1 MNAKDLES
9 IKLDRS
15 KFMADGAKYFKLF
28 EKHIPTRMSGN
39 VLLLSIG
46 NLDCLDMLMSLNK
59 DAKYTV
65 VENSRIIKCLSK
77 LFDSEFDIEGK
88 ENDGLDLYNIIKD
101 LDMKFDCIIMNPPY
115 QRNLH
120 LKILAEAIK
129 HLKDEKSVCVNLSPV
144 LWLEDPHAH
153 MKSKSNL
160 FKFDNSIVHK
170 CEQLD
175 VVDKDIANQLFNAG
189 LFANLGIY
197 VCKKNAKGIDS
208 KNFWKR
214 NFEDWE
220 VKVFDKVYA
229 LKTHIEDKCE
239 NNKRDGIRVPI
250 AFIAGNRGTLPI
262 YKDIAYVVDGMK
274 DGKDWTKCKNNGGY
288 EKEEGIPIP
297 ISIKFATEVEAQN
310 FYDSWK
316 TTFCKWLSK
325 RFLFD
330 QNIQLRFLPFLGDA
344 INTRTGLKGYTSEWT
359 DEDLY
364 KFFNITSEEQKVIEE
379 TMAKYAA
386 K

>member
-1 MNAKDLES
+1 MEDIGSMMIE
-9 IKLDRS
+9 RS
-15 KFMADGAKYFKLF
+15 KFMADGDKYFKLF
-28 EKHIPTRMSGN
+28 EKHIPIGLAGN
-39 VLLLSIG
+39 ILLMSIG
-46 NLDCLDMLMSLNK
+46 NIDCLAKLMSLNK
-59 DAKYTV
+59 NAKYFI
-65 VENSRIIKCLSK
+65 VENGRIIKCLDA
-77 LFDSEFDIEGK
+77 LFNGELNIESIAG
-88 ENDGLDLYNIIKD
+88 DDLDLYNIIKG

-160 FKFDNSIVHK
+160 FKFNNSIVNK

-175 VVDKDIANQLFNAG
+175 VVDKDTANQLFNAG

-197 VCKKNAKGIDS
+197 VCKKNAKGINS

-220 VKVFDKVYA
+220 VEVFDKVYA
-229 LKTHIEDKCE
+229 LKIHIEDKCE

-262 YKDIAYVVDGMK
+262 YKDITYVINGYNK
-274 DGKDWTKCKNNGGY
+274 DGIDWTKCKNNGGY
-288 EKEEGIPIP
+288 EKKEGIPIP
-297 ISIKFATEVEAQN
+297 FSIKFNTENEAQN
-310 FYDSWK
+310 FYYSWK
-316 TTFCKWLSK
+316 TTFSKWLSR

-330 QNIQLRFLPFLGDA
+330 QHIQLQFLPWLGDA
-344 INTRTGLKGYTSEWT
+344 INPRTGLNGYQGEWT
-359 DEDLY
+359 DDDLY
-364 KFFNITSEEQKVIEE
+364 KFFNITPEEQKVIEE
-379 TMAKYAA
+379 TMEKY

>member
-1 MNAKDLES
+1 MTDKIDISSFQIAASKMHANGNA
-9 IKLDRS
+9 
-15 KFMADGAKYFKLF
+15 YFKLF
-28 EKHIPTRMSGN
+28 EKHVPRNLDQDSI
-39 VLLLSIG
+39 VLLYKIDSLSCIYKIV
-46 NLDCLDMLMSLNK
+46 NMNSKAHYVVVSNDAVNNALQVVLDKAIDV
-59 DAKYTV
+59 KY
-65 VENSRIIKCLSK
+65 IK
-77 LFDSEFDIEGK
+77 EFDFEK
-88 ENDGLDLYNIIKD
+88 TN
-101 LDMKFDCIIMNPPY
+101 MKFDCIVMNPPY

-129 HLKDEKSVCVNLSPV
+129 YLKDEKSVCVNLSPI

-170 CEQLD
+170 CEQLN
-175 VVDKDIANQLFNAG
+175 VVDKDTANQLFSTG

-220 VKVFDKVYA
+220 VEVFDKVYA

-330 QNIQLRFLPFLGDA
+330 QNIPLRFLPFLGDV
-344 INTRTGLKGYTSEWT
+344 INPRTALKGYTGEWT
-359 DEDLY
+359 DADLY
-364 KFFNITSEEQKVIEE
+364 QFFNITPEKQKVIEE
-379 TMAKYAA
+379 TMEK
-386 K
+386 